1 LSKEEELELVVEELG
16 RIKTL
21 LLRVVTTL
29 ELDLLTTTLGLELSL
44 ETELLMYNTL
54 VTSLL

>member
-1 LSKEEELELVVEELG
+1 MSKEEELELVVKELG

-21 LLRVVTTL
+21 LLGVVITQ

-54 VTSLL
+54 VVSLL